1 MLSSVVIERIDN
13 SSVQVS
19 FDNDQLEANCTI
31 GVSFLIFNKHTHV
44 AYCYFFQDKEII
56 KNLQDINRITLNWRS
71 TNLSYFMTF
80 NFMSEGIVAETTLTG
95 ISKLREDVYLMIEFK
110 NGLRISS
117 TTHLTSKY

>member
-1 MLSSVVIERIDN
+1 MWLTAI
-13 SSVQVS
+13 
-19 FDNDQLEANCTI
+19 
-31 GVSFLIFNKHTHV
+31 
-44 AYCYFFQDKEII
+44 FFQDKEII

-80 NFMSEGIVAETTLTG
+80 NFMSDGIVAETTLTG

-117 TTHLTSKY
+117 TAHLISKYILM